1 MKVQSIKYT
10 LAILFVTIALITINS
25 CKKTDR
31 SNNNNNEAAMAR
43 EKAIQATI
51 ERYGRIT
58 APVIMRVNQPASFV
72 SYKIQTGK

>member
-43 EKAIQATI
+43 EK
-51 ERYGRIT
+51 
-58 APVIMRVNQPASFV
+58 P
-72 SYKIQTGK
+72 YKPLLKDMDG